1 MRATGIVRRIDDL
14 GRIVIPKEIR
24 RTFRIKENA
33 PLEIY
38 TDNEQII
45 FKQYNPLVTL
55 DEHATQYAETL
66 HEHLNCIVFV
76 TDQDEVISIVGA
88 SKKEYIGKKTG
99 EQLFF
104 LMKSGKEFL
113 EEKEGTYDLVEGI
126 EHTHSYG
133 MIPIE
138 DEGEVY
144 GSLVLL
150 PKKEGELIT
159 DMHIR
164 VAKTAAMFM
173 ARRMKKGA

>member
-45 FKQYNPLVTL
+45 FKQYNPLITL
-55 DEHATQYAETL
+55 DKHATQYAETL
-66 HEHLNCIVFV
+66 FEHLDCIVFV
-76 TDQDEVISIVGA
+76 CDQEEVIAIVGA
-88 SKKEYIGKKTG
+88 SKKEYVGKKIG

-104 LMKSGKEFL
+104 LMESKKEYV
-113 EEKEGTYDLVEGI
+113 EEKKGTYELVEGI

-133 MIPIE
+133 AIPIE
-138 DEGEVY
+138 DDGEVH
-144 GSLVLL
+144 GIIVLL
-150 PKKEGELIT
+150 PKNEKDEIT
-159 DMHIR
+159 DVQMK
-164 VAKTAAMFM
+164 VAKTAATFM
-173 ARRMKKGA
+173 ARQMKK